1 MKFLRIAVVCCLI
14 SMSAVFPCGV
24 RKASGNSAKCA
35 PPAVEAAYK
44 NSKAVFV
51 GEVLS
56 VASDGDV
63 KTFTFAVEKNWKG
76 ATSEEIEVSVQE
88 TMRYQAWF
96 KVGEKY
102 LVYARGN
109 GKDDERLW
117 EFRCSRSKSLEH
129 AAEDITKLGRVKK
142 PAEKLEK

>member
-1 MKFLRIAVVCCLI
+1 MFA
-14 SMSAVFPCGV
+14 AFPLAE
-24 RKASGNSAKCA
+24 RKVLGSSAKCA
-35 PPAVEAAYK
+35 PYGVEAAYK

-56 VASDGDV
+56 AAVDGDV

-76 ATSEEIEVSVQE
+76 AASEEIEVSVQQ

-96 KVGEKY
+96 EVGEKY

-117 EFRCSRSKSLEH
+117 EFRCSRSKSLED
-129 AAEDITKLGRVKK
+129 AAEDITKLGRAKK
-142 PAEKLEK
+142 PAEK